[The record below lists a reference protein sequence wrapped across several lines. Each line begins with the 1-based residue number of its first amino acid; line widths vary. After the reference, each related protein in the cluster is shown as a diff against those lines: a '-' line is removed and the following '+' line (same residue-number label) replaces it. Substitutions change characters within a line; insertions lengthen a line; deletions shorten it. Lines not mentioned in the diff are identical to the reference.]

1 MQRGKFTLKAKA
13 TFAIYLLSSS
23 LQIST
28 RAVAYAKQKTQCS
41 TEAIKLYLIKTRA
54 TSIYS
59 VTAASPF
66 ADIFHPFINR
76 AINHQIH
83 FTNIFWAAYNFLVR
97 WGSSLKFVPLQ
108 ELT

>member
-83 FTNIFWAAYNFLVR
+83 YQLVNIFL
-97 WGSSLKFVPLQ
+97 GSV
-108 ELT
+108 